1 MTENILIRRAAISD
15 IEALQ
20 KIARQ
25 TSIETFLSDS
35 NGDNMKKYLDEAFS
49 YDKLTEEISNPESE
63 FYFAVSENTVIGF
76 LKVNYGKA
84 QKEPLEDEA
93 FEIER
98 IYVTREYHGKKI
110 GQMLFDKAIDIA
122 RNRKAKYVW
131 LGVWE
136 FNHRAMR
143 FYKKNGFIKFGEHKF
158 IFGDD
163 EETDLLMKLDLTNK

>member
-1 MTENILIRRAAISD
+1 MKYNILIKRAGKSD
-15 IEALQ
+15 IETLQ

-25 TSIETFLSDS
+25 TSMETFLSDS
-35 NGDNMKKYLDEAFS
+35 NGENMKKYLDEALS
-49 YDKLTEEISNPESE
+49 YDKLAEEMNNPESE
-63 FYFAVSENTVIGF
+63 FYFAVSGNNVIGF

-98 IYVTREYHGKKI
+98 IYVVREYHGKKI
-110 GQMLFDKAIDIA
+110 GQMLFDKALDIA
-122 RNRKAKYVW
+122 RLRNAKYVW

-143 FYKKNGFIKFGEHKF
+143 FYKKNGFVKFGEHKF

-163 EETDLLMKLDLTNK
+163 EETDLLMKLELTNE

>member
-1 MTENILIRRAAISD
+1 MTEKILIKRATVAD
-15 IEALQ
+15 IGALQ

-49 YDKLTEEISNPESE
+49 YEKLAEEMNNPESE
-63 FYFAVSENTVIGF
+63 FYFAYSGITVIGF

-98 IYVTREYHGKKI
+98 IYVAREYHGKKI
-110 GQMLFDKAIDIA
+110 GQMLFDKALDIA
-122 RNRKAKYVW
+122 KKRNAKYVW

-136 FNHRAMR
+136 FNHKAMR
-143 FYKKNGFIKFGEHKF
+143 FYKKNGFVKFGEYKF

-163 EETDLLMKLDLTNK
+163 EEADFLMKLDLTKE